1 MMHSKERGKLI
12 RRALSQ
18 WQLYLLL
25 LPALIYLLLMS
36 YMPMYGVLIAF
47 KDFRVSHGVWGSSWV
62 GLKHFS
68 DFIAFHGFGQ
78 IMGNTIRISLL
89 LMAIF
94 PASIILA
101 LSINQVRNSKLKK
114 TIQMV
119 TYAPYFVSIVVVC
132 SMITLFLNRSSGLIN
147 NVIDL
152 FGGNRQAFLEN
163 PEAFA
168 PIYVISDLWQG
179 IGWGTIIYLSAL
191 SGVSPELVEAAY
203 IDGAKRVQIIWH
215 VEIPAIMPTIVI
227 TFILRCGSILSVGFD
242 KAYLLQN
249 NLNLEASQVLS
260 TYVYEIGL
268 QSGRF
273 SYSAAIG
280 LFNVLINV
288 TMLMIVN
295 HISTK
300 AAEIS
305 LF

>member
-78 IMGNTIRISLL
+78 IMGNTVRISLL